1 MIGKINLWAQ
11 GIIIATIIGTVLQMV
26 LPDNKNKKYIKVV
39 IGIYVLLCIIQPL
52 ITQKINFED
61 FNFLM
66 ENLTLTNWKNINQA
80 KKLYD
85 WNEI

>member
-66 ENLTLTNWKNINQA
+66 ENLTLTN
-80 KKLYD
+80 
-85 WNEI
+85 

>member
-39 IGIYVLLCIIQPL
+39 IGIYVLLCIIQPF
-52 ITQKINFED
+52 IAQKIDFDD
-61 FNFLM
+61 FNYLM
-66 ENLTLTNWKNINQA
+66 ENLIITN
-80 KKLYD
+80 
-85 WNEI
+85 